1 MLLLN
6 FKAYFLKSLDC
17 TVVIIHHDGSKTERN
32 FVFNSVANM
41 GRSVELRK
49 IKTESHQGRECKIY
63 VLQSTILRFWR
74 ESGVPWIEVP

>member
-6 FKAYFLKSLDC
+6 FKAYFFKSLGC

-41 GRSVELRK
+41 GRSVELRGGVQNLCFT
-49 IKTESHQGRECKIY
+49 INDF
-63 VLQSTILRFWR
+63 TILARIWCPLDR
-74 ESGVPWIEVP
+74 SSLNVYVV

>member
-6 FKAYFLKSLDC
+6 FKAYFFKSLGC

-41 GRSVELRK
+41 GRSVELRGGSAK
-49 IKTESHQGRECKIY
+49 FMFYNQ
-63 VLQSTILRFWR
+63 RFYD
-74 ESGVPWIEVP
+74 SGENLVSLG